1 MESRFPGYIMTSRE
15 NDAETR
21 RFFQEHNFF
30 GCDQGY
36 VQFLV
41 QGEIPSLDQ
50 EGQLL
55 ISRELRI
62 FKNPDGHGGSLRAL
76 KNQGRSKHAGE
87 GHRGN
92 ILFPGG

>member
-1 MESRFPGYIMTSRE
+1 MTSRE

-30 GCDQGY
+30 GRDRGY

-50 EGQLL
+50 EG
-55 ISRELRI
+55 SC
-62 FKNPDGHGGSLRAL
+62 
-76 KNQGRSKHAGE
+76 
-87 GHRGN
+87 
-92 ILFPGG
+92 